1 MTIRIAHASPVARG
15 TGWFSKEWTLSGD
28 GHILQFD
35 PATGLHAGGWF
46 SGGYG
51 AFRRLS
57 GASVDGV
64 DPRSRA
70 ARHVTLFREDAALTD
85 CEAWLTSLYGQS
97 IDPENP
103 DRDEA
108 ARQLAGAR
116 AALNRLMPAEVQL
129 VKLTSQGATFRQA
142 RTGLSVS
149 LRQLSDGYRSF
160 LAMAIDLLR
169 HTLQAGATVDEA
181 GVVDCEGVVLI
192 DEVDAHLHPRWQ
204 REIGPQLCAAFPKLQ
219 FIVSTHSPFV
229 AQTAREGGLFRL
241 VQTEAGATIEPFTER
256 VLGRRVEQLL
266 TSPLFGLDSSLDI
279 ETERLVA
286 LRAALEA
293 RRPRSPEEE
302 AELEHVIHQLE
313 TRDGA
318 PGPTWAEMKRQEQ
331 LEAELEALLRH
342 GDGR

>member
-57 GASVDGV
+57 GASGGDGV

-108 ARQLAGAR
+108 ATSSPG
-116 AALNRLMPAEVQL
+116 PA
-129 VKLTSQGATFRQA
+129 
-142 RTGLSVS
+142 
-149 LRQLSDGYRSF
+149 
-160 LAMAIDLLR
+160 
-169 HTLQAGATVDEA
+169 
-181 GVVDCEGVVLI
+181 
-192 DEVDAHLHPRWQ
+192 
-204 REIGPQLCAAFPKLQ
+204 
-219 FIVSTHSPFV
+219 
-229 AQTAREGGLFRL
+229 
-241 VQTEAGATIEPFTER
+241 
-256 VLGRRVEQLL
+256 
-266 TSPLFGLDSSLDI
+266 
-279 ETERLVA
+279 
-286 LRAALEA
+286 
-293 RRPRSPEEE
+293 PRSTGCCPP
-302 AELEHVIHQLE
+302 
-313 TRDGA
+313 RCS
-318 PGPTWAEMKRQEQ
+318 WSS
-331 LEAELEALLRH
+331 
-342 GDGR
+342 